1 MPENVT
7 LLQVQGSG
15 TEIMCLG
22 TVIAESLPQQYKEL
36 FYPIMQCTLLKNGNW
51 AHVSKLQELES
62 GWLAG
67 PSGKSHIIPGDH
79 KYCKVEPRSIQL

>member
-15 TEIMCLG
+15 TETMCLG
-22 TVIAESLPQQYKEL
+22 IVTAESLPQQYKEL

-51 AHVSKLQELES
+51 AHVSKL
-62 GWLAG
+62 
-67 PSGKSHIIPGDH
+67 
-79 KYCKVEPRSIQL
+79 